1 MVEGVARIIF
11 AQVEKIERRMAVFRI
26 LYTTGFLVMLVLS
39 RNPLVDLTIDHLLG
53 FLAFLLLVGYSIL
66 ILVLAGRNS
75 FHERIGHL
83 SNALDAIGA
92 AVFFGV
98 FLSSPS
104 TAARNFPVILA
115 MIYFFV
121 PMMTSVSKVKPS
133 HTASATLFSTLTSV
147 IVIVF
152 HLLLTMPAG
161 QIGYPV
167 FVPGIVL
174 LAGLALWIGTVTYSR
189 LFRQHMATE
198 DLARS
203 SRRLRMA
210 MEIVQISVM
219 NLGEFVNNLE
229 RISNTL
235 YSGAHNQAKSVE
247 QIAASAD
254 GLKAAMGRITNSTNR
269 ATTALKQTV
278 VDSSQGNQTMHRMIA
293 EIADIHEVA
302 EQMDAALEL
311 INEIADQTNLLAL
324 NAAIEASRVGDETT
338 GFSVVAGEIRTL
350 AERSAETSAE
360 IGRLVKQMEK
370 VIQIGGESSNQ
381 AGKIFERINVD
392 LSSYADFVHGLNVAV
407 QEQLTANRA
416 VSESLDKIHAVTLEN
431 SKAADHVREVI
442 GELKKEVSKL
452 KDLVDGKLVEIPVIS
467 GGMTAKGPPR

>member
-1 MVEGVARIIF
+1 
-11 AQVEKIERRMAVFRI
+11 
-26 LYTTGFLVMLVLS
+26 
-39 RNPLVDLTIDHLLG
+39 
-53 FLAFLLLVGYSIL
+53 
-66 ILVLAGRNS
+66 
-75 FHERIGHL
+75 
-83 SNALDAIGA
+83 
-92 AVFFGV
+92 
-98 FLSSPS
+98 
-104 TAARNFPVILA
+104 
-115 MIYFFV
+115 
-121 PMMTSVSKVKPS
+121 
-133 HTASATLFSTLTSV
+133 
-147 IVIVF
+147 
-152 HLLLTMPAG
+152 
-161 QIGYPV
+161 
-167 FVPGIVL
+167 VL
-174 LAGLALWIGTVTYSR
+174 LAGVALWVSTVTFSR
-189 LFRQHMATE
+189 LFKEHMVTE

-229 RISNTL
+229 RISNIL
-235 YSGAHNQAKSVE
+235 YTGAHNQAKSVE

-254 GLKAAMGRITNSTNR
+254 SLKAAMGRITESTNR
-269 ATTALKQTV
+269 STGALKQTV
-278 VDSSQGNQTMHRMIA
+278 EDSNQGNQTMHRMIA

-350 AERSAETSAE
+350 AERSAETSTE

-370 VIQIGGESSNQ
+370 VIQVGGESSNR
-381 AGKIFERINVD
+381 AGKIFERINMD
-392 LSSYADFVHGLNVAV
+392 LGSYADFVRGLNAAV

-431 SKAADHVREVI
+431 SKAADRVREVI

-452 KDLVDGKLVEIPVIS
+452 KDLVDGKLVEIPAIS
-467 GGMTAKGPPR
+467 GGMIKKGSPR